1 MMPAQMLIPL
11 EVSAH
16 EASYRLQMFKEISFL
31 YRVIGNP
38 KLLYGDFNEYY
49 SAVKRIEGKE
59 DKSKCKF

>member
-1 MMPAQMLIPL
+1 MHIKHPIDCKCL
-11 EVSAH
+11 
-16 EASYRLQMFKEISFL
+16 KEISFI

-59 DKSKCKF
+59 HKTKCKF